1 MSGRA
6 PLWVGLGLVIAGLVV
21 LGIGV
26 ATTGIDSGRPR
37 DGNVAGP
44 GSPAFAAGTATA
56 PRVVRIVATA
66 RWSERPSA
74 QREVR

>member
-1 MSGRA
+1 MSGRT
-6 PLWVGLGLVIAGLVV
+6 PLWLGLGVVIAGLVV
-21 LGIGV
+21 LGIGA

-44 GSPAFAAGTATA
+44 GSPAFVAGTATA